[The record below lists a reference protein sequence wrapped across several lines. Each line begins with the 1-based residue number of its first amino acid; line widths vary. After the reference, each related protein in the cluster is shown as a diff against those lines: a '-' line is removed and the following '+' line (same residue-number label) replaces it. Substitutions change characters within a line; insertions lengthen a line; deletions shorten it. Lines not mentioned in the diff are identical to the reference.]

1 MAKLLIVDDS
11 NVIRSRI
18 ERVYEGESD
27 VVIAGKASNGHEAVE
42 FVNNERPDIVTMDL
56 TMPEMDGIACISE
69 IMAIDDS
76 IKILV
81 VSALSDKSTGIKAL
95 SKGARGFLCKPFT
108 DLELKQSL
116 EKLNL
121 SKNRDKP

>member
-18 ERVYEGESD
+18 ERIYEGD
-27 VVIAGKASNGHEAVE
+27 ANVVIAGKASNGHEAVD
-42 FVNNERPDIVTMDL
+42 FVNQERPDIVTMDL
-56 TMPEMDGIACISE
+56 TMPEMDGIACITQ
-69 IMAIDDS
+69 IMEVDKT

-81 VSALSDKSTGIKAL
+81 VSALSDKATGIEAL

-108 DLELKQSL
+108 DIELRQAL
-116 EKLNL
+116 EKLDL
-121 SKNRDKP
+121 SKTKTKN

>member
-18 ERVYEGESD
+18 ERIYDGDSD
-27 VVIAGKASNGHEAVE
+27 VASIGKASNGHEAVD
-42 FVNNERPDIVTMDL
+42 FVKQERPDIVTMDL
-56 TMPEMDGIACISE
+56 TMPEMDGIACITE
-69 IMAIDDS
+69 IMAVDNT
-76 IKILV
+76 IKIIV
-81 VSALSDKSTGIKAL
+81 VSALSDKATGIEAL

-108 DLELKQSL
+108 DIELRQAL

-121 SKNRDKP
+121 SKTKGG

>member
-18 ERVYEGESD
+18 ERIYEGD
-27 VVIAGKASNGHEAVE
+27 TNVVIAGKASNGHEAVD
-42 FVNNERPDIVTMDL
+42 FVKQERPDIVTMDL
-56 TMPEMDGIACISE
+56 TMPEMDGIACITQIME
-69 IMAIDDS
+69 IDRT

-81 VSALSDKSTGIKAL
+81 VSALSDKATGIEAL

-108 DLELKQSL
+108 DVELKQAL
-116 EKLNL
+116 EKLDL
-121 SKNRDKP
+121 SKAKS